1 MSPSRR
7 GVVLLGLTA
16 TAAAAAAAVVV
27 VSGAPLAGS
36 PSDYTRDVANSV
48 LASLPDW
55 ATDRLTGSGFF
66 TAFAQSFLM
75 ILVTEAGDKTFF
87 IAALLSMRFSRGA
100 VLGGALSAL
109 AIMTVLSAA
118 LGKTFPLL
126 FDAKYTSMAAAVL
139 FAYFGVALLRDW
151 WRMRVPGQESG
162 ELAEVEEEL
171 TGADGESAPGS
182 GGGGSGS
189 GSVAASGSGVPMKKR
204 AQSVLFALV
213 SPVFVRAFSLT
224 FVAEWGDRS
233 QIATIALA
241 AAKNVYGVTLGG
253 IAGHTVC
260 TSIAVVGGRLLA
272 ASISERAVALIG
284 GLLFLLFSVLTAFGK
299 LE

>member
-1 MSPSRR
+1 MSSARR

-16 TAAAAAAAVVV
+16 AAAAAAAAVAV
-27 VSGAPLAGS
+27 VSGAPLAAS
-36 PSDYTRDVANSV
+36 TSDYTRDVANSV

-55 ATDRLTGSGFF
+55 AAERLTGSGFF

-139 FAYFGVALLRDW
+139 FAYFGVVLLRDW

-171 TGADGESAPGS
+171 TGADGEAG

-189 GSVAASGSGVPMKKR
+189 VAGGLSGSSSGVPMKKR

-284 GLLFLLFSVLTAFGK
+284 GVLFLLFSVLTASGK